1 MSEGRKFGKTVE
13 TEVDVYV
20 TPQLKGV
27 TMFLT
32 KMPEITTEHF
42 VKVDFHFANEA
53 GELAK
58 VNLTDPFDANADD
71 KQAQNAFDRFC
82 NFVTALMLPE
92 TQELFLEE
100 VTTADSFEKMVEMAK
115 KYFVEDLIGV
125 LPITLNLG
133 YGKKGYLQ
141 LQFLRNTGAISTIH
155 KEKKLELVE
164 GYGLSLTKPDRP
176 RPVAD
181 EEASG
186 SNADE
191 EM

>member
-13 TEVDVYV
+13 VENDVYV
-20 TPQLKGV
+20 TPELKGV

-32 KMPEITTEHF
+32 KMPEISTEHF

-53 GELAK
+53 GEVAKLNLA
-58 VNLTDPFDANADD
+58 DPFDANATD
-71 KQAQNAFDRFC
+71 KQAQDSFDRFN
-82 NFVTALMLPE
+82 NFVTALMLPDN
-92 TQELFLEE
+92 QELFLEE
-100 VTTADSFEKMVEMAK
+100 VSGAENFEQMIEIAK
-115 KYFVEDLIGV
+115 KYFVEDVIGV
-125 LPITLNLG
+125 LPITLNIG

-155 KEKKLELVE
+155 KERKLELVE

-176 RPVAD
+176 KPVAD

-186 SNADE
+186 GNPDE